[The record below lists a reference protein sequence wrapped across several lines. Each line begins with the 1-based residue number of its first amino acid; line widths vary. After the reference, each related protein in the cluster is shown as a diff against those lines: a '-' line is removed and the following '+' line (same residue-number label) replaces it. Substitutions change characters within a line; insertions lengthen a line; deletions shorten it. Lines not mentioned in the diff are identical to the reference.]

1 MKKKVEK
8 PEDLNVRNTRIRED
22 ILTLFIGNKGVAFSE
37 AEINQLFNHKADRV
51 TIYRNI
57 RLMLSKMVIHR
68 IVCEDGKLK
77 YAMAKDTSRQH
88 QHPHFECTACGK
100 VLCLNDKGVTEI
112 VLPNGFQSKATH
124 LLVRGLCAN
133 CARPQVI

>member
-8 PEDLNVRNTRIRED
+8 PEDLNIRNTRIRED

-37 AEINQLFNHKADRV
+37 SEISQLFSPKVDRV

-77 YAMAKDTSRQH
+77 YAMASDTSRH
-88 QHPHFECTACGK
+88 HPHFECTACGK
-100 VLCLNDKGVTEI
+100 VLCLNDKGITKI
-112 VLPNGFQSKATH
+112 DLPDGFQPKATH

-133 CARPQVI
+133 CVQTQI